1 VHGESRKDLPEEASK
16 DTNVFCQ
23 RLKNFIQR
31 PEISLMRR
39 AAEQFVCLEE
49 WVNRLLEI
57 VKPNEGKFVLNIDVL
72 FSFYLKLKVY
82 RQKVV

>member
-1 VHGESRKDLPEEASK
+1 
-16 DTNVFCQ
+16 
-23 RLKNFIQR
+23 
-31 PEISLMRR
+31 MRR

-72 FSFYLKLKVY
+72 FSFYFKLKFIDK
-82 RQKVV
+82 RLKRFTKRLWLNFTLN